1 MRCSFRAFLI
11 LFLICWN
18 QTRLA
23 GVWFRSDAKKY
34 SSTDK
39 AQRANSVQ
47 TGDKNDRESFI
58 DKNLKRVFDEALDE
72 GVPDRFKDLL
82 EQLKKQDAE
91 RDKSR

>member
-1 MRCSFRAFLI
+1 M
-11 LFLICWN
+11 
-18 QTRLA
+18 
-23 GVWFRSDAKKY
+23 
-34 SSTDK
+34 
-39 AQRANSVQ
+39 Q